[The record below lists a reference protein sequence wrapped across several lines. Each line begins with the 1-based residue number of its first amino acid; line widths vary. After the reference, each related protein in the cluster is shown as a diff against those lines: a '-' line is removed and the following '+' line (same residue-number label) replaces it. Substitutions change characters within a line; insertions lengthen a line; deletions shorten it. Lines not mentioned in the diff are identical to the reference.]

1 MKSFFEEN
9 DGTYT
14 KVGEYLIPD
23 LVMDSQPEGEIGIW
37 GQRRKQYLKKHRKG
51 TYKAFYNYTL
61 TNDVVKRKRCD
72 ETSQSGFL
80 DRMAWKVGT
89 LRSWS

>member
-9 DGTYT
+9 DGTHT

-51 TYKAFYNYTL
+51 TYTP
-61 TNDVVKRKRCD
+61 
-72 ETSQSGFL
+72 
-80 DRMAWKVGT
+80 
-89 LRSWS
+89 